1 MKIKTQLNIFIAG
14 IVVVPLLCM
23 IIIPVYHYFSSPQRF
38 LLKGYQEIRAMG
50 NMNLSETDWN
60 DLETQLKLV
69 PPNVQTI
76 VYINK
81 TIVISTYPEFKPGT
95 IIEAGALFDF
105 IRESSNMYDYQFQS
119 PGKHRYI
126 DKSNGNTDKK
136 GTTNAQ
142 PSEEQASE
150 VQSESQP
157 TEQKQ
162 TTQTEKSSHKEY
174 PFMVLSRS
182 KVPDVNSGNKHFID
196 RFYFPVFIVFLVFE
210 AFCII
215 MIIHLSR
222 TITSSITI
230 LEKNTQRIAAGE
242 LDIELEKPKSGKNSN
257 EITSLTENLE
267 KMRTSLKEGEERR
280 TRFIMGLSHDL
291 RTPVALIKGYTEA
304 ISDGVVNNPDTIKNS
319 LSIIHN
325 KADQLESM
333 INDLINYVKLNN
345 NDWRQKL
352 VPEKIEPLLMEFA
365 KGASLTGEV
374 YKRTVNTAI
383 TVNPEL
389 KVPLDTTLFNR
400 ALENLFSNA
409 VRYTKDGDVITI
421 TASEMQDALNIS
433 VEDTGCGIEDKDI
446 EHIFDLFYRGT
457 NSRREQGMGIGLSV
471 VKSIVDTHG
480 WKINVKSTV
489 GKGTAFIIT
498 IPTKQTV

>member
-1 MKIKTQLNIFIAG
+1 MKIRTQLNCFIVG
-14 IVVVPLLCM
+14 IVIVPLLCA
-23 IIIPVYHYFSSPQRF
+23 ILIPVYHYFSSPQRY
-38 LLKGYQEIRAMG
+38 LLKGYQEIRELG
-50 NMNLSETDWN
+50 SINMSENDWD
-60 DLETQLKLV
+60 DLKNELQRV
-69 PPNVQTI
+69 PPNVQTV
-76 VYINK
+76 VYINN
-81 TIVISTYPEFKPGT
+81 TIMISTYPELPAGT
-95 IIEAGALFDF
+95 CIEAAAFFDF
-105 IRESSNMYDYQFQS
+105 VRDTSDIYDYQFQS
-119 PGKHRYI
+119 PRYERHFVQK
-126 DKSNGNTDKK
+126 DVD
-136 GTTNAQ
+136 
-142 PSEEQASE
+142 SEEQE
-150 VQSESQP
+150 TVRQGK
-157 TEQKQ
+157 TNK
-162 TTQTEKSSHKEY
+162 KEL
-174 PFMVLSRS
+174 PFLIVSRS
-182 KVPDVNSGNKHFID
+182 KVSEDKVQKSHLINKFYIPAFI
-196 RFYFPVFIVFLVFE
+196 FFFIFE
-210 AFCII
+210 FFCIC

-242 LDIELEKPKSGKNSN
+242 LDIELEKPKTGKNSN
-257 EITSLTENLE
+257 EITSLTESLE
-267 KMRTSLKEGEERR
+267 KMRCSLKEDEERR
-280 TRFIMGLSHDL
+280 SRFIMGLSHDL

-304 ISDGVVNNPDTIKNS
+304 ITDGVVNNPDTIKNS

-383 TVNPEL
+383 TVNPAL
-389 KVPLDTTLFNR
+389 NVPLDTTLFHR

-433 VEDTGCGIEDKDI
+433 VEDTGCCIEDKDI

-489 GKGTAFIIT
+489 GKGTSFIIT
-498 IPTKQTV
+498 IPIKSDETVSQNV